1 MKKIILFLLLAI
13 LSTEAYLLSSK
24 KFEDLNQKLPIIG
37 KEFVSE
43 LADKIEKE
51 ISIPPP
57 LISKEKPLQSFL
69 TFKGIFEW
77 TNFQRKENGNL
88 PALKENKILDTVA
101 EERMKDMFE
110 KQYFEHNSPKGK
122 NAAKVAE
129 QNGYQFIAIGENLAL
144 GNFQDDKAL
153 VQAWMDSPGHRANIL
168 NNRYQEL
175 GLAAGKGIFNGEQT
189 WIGVQIFALPLS
201 ACPQPDKTLKVKI
214 DALQSEV
221 AGIEKNAGI
230 LKNEIENLNTETK
243 EEVNIYNQKIN
254 QYNAMIEKANE
265 LIMQAKA
272 AIAVYNKE
280 VNLLNLCIAK

>member
-13 LSTEAYLLSSK
+13 LATEAYLLSSK
-24 KFEDLNQKLPIIG
+24 QFKDLNQKLPIIG

-57 LISKEKPLQSFL
+57 LISKKKPLQSFL
-69 TFKGIFEW
+69 TVEGVLKW
-77 TNFQRKENGNL
+77 TNSQRKENGSL
-88 PALKENKILDTVA
+88 PPLKENKKLDAIA

-110 KQYFEHNSPKGK
+110 KQYFEHNSPEGI
-122 NAAKVAE
+122 NASNIAE
-129 QNGYQFIAIGENLAL
+129 KNGYQFIAIGENLAL

-175 GLAAGKGIFNGEQT
+175 GVAVGKGIYEGEQT

-201 ACPQPDKTLKVKI
+201 ACPQPDKALKTNI
-214 DALQSEV
+214 DALQSEI
-221 AGIEKNAGI
+221 AGIEKNADI
-230 LKNEIENLNTETK
+230 LKNEIGDLNAETK
-243 EEVNIYNQKIN
+243 EEIDIYNQKVG
-254 QYNAMIEKANE
+254 QYNTMIEKANE
-265 LIMQAKA
+265 LIAQAKI
-272 AIAVYNKE
+272 AIAAYNKE
-280 VNLLNLCIAK
+280 VNLLNSCIKK